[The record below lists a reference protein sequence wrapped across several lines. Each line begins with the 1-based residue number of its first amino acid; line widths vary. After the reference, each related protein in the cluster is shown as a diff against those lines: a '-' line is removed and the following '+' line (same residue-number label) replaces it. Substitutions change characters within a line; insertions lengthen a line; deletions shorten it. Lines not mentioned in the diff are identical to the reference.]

1 MNLNDIEVKIKNL
14 IDNKT
19 YKNSEFI
26 YEFLLCFDLPK
37 ASITRLKKGDY
48 NIAKDK
54 TDILWKKKIFFKE
67 CSNNIYEEYSKA
79 IDDEYIRKNEPL
91 FIVLKDHK
99 RILAL
104 DLQVNE
110 SIDIEIEEIKN
121 NYTFFLPLA
130 GMKKI
135 NSIIEN
141 PADTRA
147 AEKMMKMYSEIK
159 KENNFNNDDELHEL
173 NLFFARLLFCF
184 FSEDTGIFE
193 EKIFTKSI
201 KMYTQIDGSDLYDF
215 LNRIFI
221 ALDTE
226 ENKDE
231 IEFIKKFPYVGG
243 DLFGKMN
250 LELKFNG
257 KIRSLIIEIGELDW
271 SEINPDI
278 FGSMIQAVVN
288 VDERANLGMH
298 YTSVPNIMKVLNPLF
313 LDYLNQEFY
322 ESRNDVKKLLQ
333 LIDKLSNINIF
344 DPACGSGNFLVIAYK
359 ELRRLEMK
367 IILQINKISPQ
378 QYLRTSTISINSFFG
393 IEIDDFAHEIA
404 IVSLW
409 LIEHKMNI
417 EFYTKFNYVNPTLPL
432 QKSNNLIRGNAT
444 RLKWEEICPINSNK
458 KTYIVGNPPY
468 VGSKKQDKLQR
479 CDMAEVFSDIKDYKN
494 LDYISCWFYLGAK
507 YIKKSNAELAFVST
521 NSIVQGEQVGLLWPN
536 ILSQGLEIGFAN
548 KSFKWVNN
556 AKGKAAVI
564 CVIVSLRKID
574 KKEKYIIS
582 DGFKRKVENINP
594 YLSEGKTV
602 IVYKRKKQISNLPEM
617 VYGNMPL
624 EGGFLKLSKE
634 EKNSLINESYNSRKF
649 IRPLIGG
656 EEFLNGIERYCLW
669 IDDSELDEALKIK
682 GIKERVG
689 NVYNFR
695 VNGGEVARTL
705 VNRPHQ
711 FRYRKEASE
720 QFIVVPCTSSEN
732 REYIQC
738 GFYDSSYISLNSL
751 EVIYDGEIYI
761 FGIISSKIHM
771 AWVKAIAGRL
781 KLDYRYSNILCYNT
795 FPFPAIST
803 RRKNIIEECVYRILE
818 VRENYSEKKIADLY
832 DKEKMPSD
840 LREAHRILDLEI
852 DKCYRPNGF
861 KNDDERLECLFNLYE
876 EMV

>member
-313 LDYLNQEFY
+313 LDSLNQEFY

>member
-288 VDERANLGMH
+288 IDERANLGMH

-313 LDYLNQEFY
+313 LDSLNQEFD
-322 ESRNDVKKLLQ
+322 ESKNDFNKLEKLLMR
-333 LIDKLSNINIF
+333 LNRIKIF
-344 DPACGSGNFLVIAYK
+344 DPACGSGNFLIIAYK
-359 ELRRLEMK
+359 ELRELEMK
-367 IILQINKISPQ
+367 VLNRMNK
-378 QYLRTSTISINSFFG
+378 LNLCLKGSTISLVNFYG
-393 IEIDDFAHEIA
+393 IEIKDFAQQIA
-404 IVSLW
+404 RLSLW
-409 LIEHKMNI
+409 LMKEKMDFKFYK
-417 EFYTKFNYVNPTLPL
+417 EFGYSTPSLPL
-432 QKSNNLIRGNAT
+432 KNFSKIELGNSLRVDWNEVCPRSSNS
-444 RLKWEEICPINSNK
+444 EI
-458 KTYIVGNPPY
+458 YLVGNPPY
-468 VGSKKQDKLQR
+468 LGSKLHNSEQKKDL
-479 CDMAEVFSDIKDYKN
+479 EIVFEGISKIKE
-494 LDYISCWFYLGAK
+494 LDYISCWFYKGAK
-507 YIKKSNAELAFVST
+507 YIKDIKAKCAFVST
-521 NSIVQGEQVGLLWPN
+521 NSICQGEQVSLLWPH
-536 ILSQGLEIGFAN
+536 IFKLGICIDFAY
-548 KSFKWVNN
+548 KSFKWTNN
-556 AKGKAAVI
+556 AKANAGVTCIIVGLANNNDSKEKVI
-564 CVIVSLRKID
+564 YDKNIRKIV
-574 KKEKYIIS
+574 K
-582 DGFKRKVENINP
+582 NINP
-594 YLSEGKTV
+594 YLIPGKN
-602 IVYKRKKQISNLPEM
+602 ICIKSLENPMSKFPEINF
-617 VYGNMPL
+617 GNMPNDNGNLILSDL
-624 EGGFLKLSKE
+624 EKEEIIKDYPYVEKYIYKLVGAQEFIKGNSRWCIWLNGLSKE
-634 EKNSLINESYNSRKF
+634 EALEITPFKERILKVESYREKSSRKATQKLAETPHLF
-649 IRPLIGG
+649 GEIRQKNISYLI
-656 EEFLNGIERYCLW
+656 
-669 IDDSELDEALKIK
+669 
-682 GIKERVG
+682 
-689 NVYNFR
+689 
-695 VNGGEVARTL
+695 
-705 VNRPHQ
+705 
-711 FRYRKEASE
+711 
-720 QFIVVPCTSSEN
+720 VPSTSSER
-732 REYIQC
+732 REYIPI
-738 GFYDSSYISLNSL
+738 GFLEKNNIVLNSAQAIFT
-751 EVIYDGEIYI
+751 EDIWI
-761 FGIISSKIHM
+761 FGVITSAMHM
-771 AWVKAIAGRL
+771 LWVKTVGGRL
-781 KLDYRYSNILCYNT
+781 KTDYRYSKKICYNT
-795 FPFPAIST
+795 FPFPTISI
-803 RRKNIIEECVYRILE
+803 RRKNIIEECVYKILE
-818 VRENYSEKKIADLY
+818 VREKYSEKKMADLY
-832 DKEKMPSD
+832 DPDKMPSD